1 MKHLL
6 PADIAAIPVHGRALP
21 LRAGTRGSPLAL
33 VQTRAFVAMLAE
45 ACPAL
50 EQMKAF
56 EEVVIRTTGDIVQ
69 DRKLADIGGK
79 GLFAKEIHE
88 QLLAGDIDFAV
99 HSLKDLDTELPRG
112 VAIACFLP
120 REDPRDCLILGPGC
134 RPQADGDPLS
144 VLPEGAIIGTSSVR
158 RQAQLMHR
166 RPDLRPVTIRG
177 NVQTRLAKIAS
188 GECHASLLA
197 LAGLR
202 RLGLCHHADI
212 ILDPADM
219 LPASGQGIVAVTV
232 RADDRDLLRLF
243 DAMSDPAA
251 KAAAIAERA
260 LLATLDG
267 SCHTPIGAHATL
279 RPDGALHLIGMV
291 ARPDGSFLCRR
302 TMTGP
307 AHQAELLGADLG
319 DALRAECP
327 PDLLREFLDATGRAL
342 AGASQIGRS
351 APVCPA

>member
-1 MKHLL
+1 MQHLT
-6 PADIAAIPVHGRALP
+6 PADLAEIPSHGRSLP

-33 VQTRAFVAMLAE
+33 VQTRAFIGMLSE

-50 EQMKAF
+50 ADMEAF
-56 EEVVIRTTGDIVQ
+56 EEVIIRTTGDAVQ
-69 DRKLADIGGK
+69 HVKLADIGGK

-99 HSLKDLDTELPRG
+99 HSLKDLDTELPAG

-120 REDPRDCLILGPGC
+120 REDARDCLILGPGC
-134 RPQADGDPLS
+134 LAAVEGDPLS
-144 VLPEGAIIGTSSVR
+144 VLPHGAIIGTSSVR
-158 RQAQLMHR
+158 RQAQLMAR
-166 RPDLRPVTIRG
+166 RPDLRPVMIRG

-202 RLGLCHHADI
+202 RLGLAQHADV

-232 RADDRDLLRLF
+232 RSDDHDLLHLL
-243 DAMSDPAA
+243 DAFSDPAA

-279 RPDGALHLIGMV
+279 QADGTLNLIGMV
-291 ARPDGSFLCRR
+291 ARPDGSFLCRKA
-302 TMTGP
+302 MTGP
-307 AHQAELLGADLG
+307 AHEAALLGIDLG
-319 DALRAECP
+319 ESLRAECP
-327 PDLLREFLDATGRAL
+327 PDLLCAFLDATSRGEGSGQLAARAMT
-342 AGASQIGRS
+342 
-351 APVCPA
+351 C

>member
-1 MKHLL
+1 MKHLI
-6 PADIAAIPVHGRALP
+6 PAELADIPVHGRALP

-33 VQTRAFVAMLAE
+33 VQTRAFLASLGQ

-50 EQMKAF
+50 LQLEALQ
-56 EEVVIRTTGDIVQ
+56 EVVIRTTGDVVQ

-88 QLLAGDIDFAV
+88 QLLAGEIDLAV
-99 HSLKDLDTELPRG
+99 HSLKDLDTELPAG

-134 RPQADGDPLS
+134 LPQLGDDPLS
-144 VLPEGAIIGTSSVR
+144 VLPHGAVIGTSSVR
-158 RQAQLMHR
+158 RQAELMHR

-188 GECHASLLA
+188 GECQASLLA

-202 RLGLCHHADI
+202 RLGLERHADI
-212 ILDPADM
+212 ILDPRDM

-232 RADDRDLLRLF
+232 RADDDDLLHLL

-260 LLATLDG
+260 LLASLDG
-267 SCHTPIGAHATL
+267 SCHTPIGAHARL
-279 RPDGALHLIGMV
+279 QPDGTLHLIGMV
-291 ARPDGSFLCRR
+291 ARPDGSFLCRQEMR
-302 TMTGP
+302 GP

-319 DALRAECP
+319 DSLRAACP
-327 PDLLREFLDATGRAL
+327 PDLLCEFLDATRRVRPAT
-342 AGASQIGRS
+342 GAK
-351 APVCPA
+351 AA

>member
-1 MKHLL
+1 MKHLQPVDL
-6 PADIAAIPVHGRALP
+6 ADIPAHGRDLP

-33 VQTRAFVAMLAE
+33 VQTRAFIATLSE

-50 EQMKAF
+50 AEMQAF
-56 EEVVIRTTGDIVQ
+56 QEVVIRTTGDAVQ

-112 VAIACFLP
+112 VTIACFLP

-134 RPQADGDPLS
+134 LPGVAGDPLA
-144 VLPEGAIIGTSSVR
+144 VLPQGAVIGTSSVR
-158 RQAQLMHR
+158 RQAQLMAC
-166 RPDLRPVTIRG
+166 RPDLQAVTIRG

-202 RLGLCHHADI
+202 RLGLARHADV
-212 ILDPADM
+212 ILDPIDM

-232 RADDRDLLRLF
+232 RSDDEDLVHLL
-243 DAMSDPAA
+243 DAFSDPAA

-279 RPDGALHLIGMV
+279 QPDGTLLLIGMV
-291 ARPDGSFLCRR
+291 ARPDGSFLCRKSLS
-302 TMTGP
+302 GP
-307 AHQAELLGADLG
+307 ASEAALLGIDLG
-319 DALRAECP
+319 ELLRAECP
-327 PDLLREFLDATGRAL
+327 SDLLCAFLNATSRGE
-342 AGASQIGRS
+342 GS
-351 APVCPA
+351 AQVSARLMA